1 MLAVFK
7 RELKSYFISPI
18 GYVFLAVICF
28 FGGYY
33 FNDVL
38 KNQSTQI
45 EYVFSGLFSI
55 VMMLV
60 PLITM
65 RLMSEEKKQKTDQLL
80 FTAPV
85 KLSGVVIGKYLAS
98 LTVYFIGVCSTLLY
112 VLVLSAYTNIN
123 WNIFLGNFIAI
134 LLLGAALISIGLL
147 ISALTENQVVAA
159 IGSFA
164 ILMFI
169 LLFDVIAQ
177 AIPIEFLSQFFVKLS
192 FMSRYSDFIG
202 GILNVSHILFFV
214 SIAVI
219 FNFLTVRVLER
230 KRWS

>member
-28 FGGYY
+28 FGAYY
-33 FNDVL
+33 FDEVL
-38 KNQSTQI
+38 KNQSTRI
-45 EYVFSGLFSI
+45 DYVFSGLFSI
-55 VMMLV
+55 VMMMV

-65 RLMSEEKKQKTDQLL
+65 RLMSEDKRQKTDQLL
-80 FTAPV
+80 FTAPI
-85 KLSGVVIGKYLAS
+85 KLSGVVLGKYLAS
-98 LTVYFIGVCSTLLY
+98 LAVYFVGICSTLLY

-123 WNIFLGNFIAI
+123 WNIFLGNFVAI
-134 LLLGAALISIGLL
+134 ILLGAALISIGLF

-159 IGSFA
+159 IGSLA
-164 ILMFI
+164 VLMFI
-169 LLFDVIAQ
+169 FLFDLIAQ
-177 AIPIEFLSQFFVKLS
+177 AVPIELISNIFKQLS
-192 FMSRYSDFIG
+192 FMSRYSDFTS
-202 GILNVSHILFFV
+202 GILNVSHIIFFV